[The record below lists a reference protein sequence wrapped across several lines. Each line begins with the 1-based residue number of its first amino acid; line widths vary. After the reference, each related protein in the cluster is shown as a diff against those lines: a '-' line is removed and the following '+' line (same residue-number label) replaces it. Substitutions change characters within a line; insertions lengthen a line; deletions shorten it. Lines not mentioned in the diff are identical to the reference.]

1 MVLTFK
7 VQTRGGQTHHR
18 YSRTLFGR
26 FTVRH
31 LILTLDRYITSIS
44 WTVASFL
51 LAVISCLGLW
61 QVVARFVLSQPSTW
75 TEEIMR
81 RLLIWCVMLGVVV
94 ALRQGVLVCVDL
106 ALRMT
111 KGRWHQAVRLFV
123 TLATASFL
131 ATIVYFG
138 VQLAY
143 RVRFQTFASIDIS
156 IAWAYAAVPV
166 GAMLAIIAVIAHHLD
181 PKKPDALAMAA
192 GD

>member
-1 MVLTFK
+1 M
-7 VQTRGGQTHHR
+7 
-18 YSRTLFGR
+18 
-26 FTVRH
+26 RH
-31 LILTLDRYITSIS
+31 FILMLDRYVTSVS
-44 WTVASFL
+44 WAVASGL
-51 LAVISCLGLW
+51 LAIISCLGLW

-106 ALRMT
+106 ALRVT
-111 KGRWHQAVRLFV
+111 KGAWHTAVRLFI
-123 TLATASFL
+123 TLATGAFL

-138 VQLAY
+138 IQLTY

-166 GAMLAIIAVIAHHLD
+166 GGSLALIALAAHYLD